1 MKRYTLHVTRQN
13 GFVVL
18 TTVII
23 LSAVLILIAQ
33 ALSTSGYFQRRG
45 LLDFQFKE
53 LSYWMARSCA
63 DRALSKLSNDLDYAG
78 NETLTIDQYQCT
90 IQPITTQSGNTIIKT
105 NATVDQS
112 ATKLKVTTDG
122 DLNVISFAE
131 E

>member
-1 MKRYTLHVTRQN
+1 MNPVRDNNR

-23 LSAVLILIAQ
+23 LSVVLILIAQ
-33 ALSTSGYFQRRG
+33 ALSSSGYFQRRG

-63 DRALSKLSNDLDYAG
+63 DTALSKLSADLDYAG
-78 NETLTIDQYQCT
+78 NETITIDQYQCT
-90 IQPITTQSGNTIIKT
+90 IQSITVQGTNSIIKT

-112 ATKLKVTTDG
+112 TTKLKITTDG
-122 DLNVISFAE
+122 DYNIISFTE